1 MANIVDHGDLLHD
14 PEALLAERERISIRN
29 MSALIAIVEGGK
41 DERARV
47 AASTELNKMLSLGL
61 LNRGGRP
68 VVNARQTNNLR
79 LPAGDAADAATAKLI
94 KRLTPEE
101 KAQLDEVNSLET
113 LDALMDD
120 DDED

>member
-1 MANIVDHGDLLHD
+1 MANIVDHGDLLND
-14 PEALLAERERISIRN
+14 PDALLAEREAISLRN
-29 MSALIAIVEGGK
+29 MNALIAIVEGGK

-79 LPAGDAADAATAKLI
+79 LPAGNAADAATAALI
-94 KRLTPEE
+94 KRLSPEE
-101 KAQLDEVNSLET
+101 KAELEHERQRET
-113 LDALMDD
+113 LAAF
-120 DDED
+120 DEDED